1 MLSGPLA
8 ALLITD
14 FSTLTPASVSAM
26 GVRSSCE
33 LLAAIA
39 RCSDWNLGT
48 GHCFVE
54 LEFDMFRLG
63 CLSTMDE
70 TFM

>member
-1 MLSGPLA
+1 MDLH
-8 ALLITD
+8 
-14 FSTLTPASVSAM
+14 
-26 GVRSSCE
+26 SSCE

-39 RCSDWNLGT
+39 RCSDWNLGA

-54 LEFDMFRLG
+54 LEFDVSRLG

-70 TFM
+70 AFM